1 MEIRPRLYYGSDA
14 ELKRKW
20 EILLEKARVDGPGS
34 LLFEYDGGEIIF
46 DGPCRTAEDLMR
58 YHKVDPRKYLAK
70 PIESTYWETP
80 IKGPDGPI
88 TVQNHRLKIKVIPRP
103 MEVEQFKEFAEGL
116 PKHEIPEVGIGGSAL
131 NIFIGDVHAGAVGR
145 DYNLK
150 KIVDLLSNIAFK
162 ANKFEGM
169 VNINLMGD
177 IFESIS
183 GMNHPDTW
191 KNIELHGADLIKET
205 SKIIASFLRSIN
217 NLSKVRVVGGNHD
230 RFNKDKKDGNDGGAA
245 NIIAYILEVMGFDV
259 EFDSNYLVY
268 DCDGIRYILEH
279 GDKGLSK
286 QNPYEKIFRLGSQ
299 DLFNI
304 IISAHEH
311 TRIKSPDG
319 LNYRK
324 LTIASLIPNNAFGDS
339 LGREGT
345 SGFTTIFD
353 DGFKKPIVTDYTL

>member
-1 MEIRPRLYYGSDA
+1 MEIRPRLPYSNEQEYNNWM
-14 ELKRKW
+14 L
-20 EILLEKARVDGPGS
+20 LLEKARVDGPGS
-34 LLFEYDGGEIIF
+34 LLFDYEGGEIVF
-46 DGPCRTAEDLMR
+46 EGPCRTAEDLMR
-58 YHKVDPRKYLAK
+58 YHKVDPRKYLAR
-70 PIESTYWETP
+70 PIESTYWETAM
-80 IKGPDGPI
+80 KSPDGPI
-88 TVQNHRLKIKVIPRP
+88 TVQNHRLKIKVVPKP
-103 MEVEQFKEFAEGL
+103 LEVEQFKEFAEGL
-116 PKHEIPEVGIGGSAL
+116 PKYEIPEVAMGGSAL
-131 NIFIGDVHAGAVGR
+131 NVFIGDVHAGAVGR

-150 KIVDLLSNIAFK
+150 KIVELLSNISFK
-162 ANKFEGM
+162 ANRFEGM
-169 VNINLMGD
+169 VNINLLGD

-217 NLSKVRVVGGNHD
+217 NLSKVRIVGGNHD

-299 DLFNI
+299 ELFNI

-311 TRIKSPDG
+311 TRIKGPDG

-324 LTIASLIPNNAFGDS
+324 ITIASLIPNNAFGDS

-345 SGFTTIFD
+345 SGFTTISD
-353 DGFKKPIVTDYTL
+353 DGFKKPVVTDYTL

>member
-1 MEIRPRLYYGSDA
+1 MELRPRLYYSSQE
-14 ELKRKW
+14 ELDQW
-20 EILLEKARVDGPGS
+20 TTLLEKARVEGPKS
-34 LLFEYDGGEIIF
+34 LLFEYDGGEIVF
-46 DGPCRTAEDLMR
+46 DGPCRTAEDLMK
-58 YHKVDPRKYLAK
+58 YHKVDPRKYIARPL
-70 PIESTYWETP
+70 ESTYWETGM
-80 IKGPDGPI
+80 KGPDGPI
-88 TVQNHRLKIKVIPRP
+88 TVQNHRLKIKVVPKPLEIL
-103 MEVEQFKEFAEGL
+103 QFKEFAEGL
-116 PKHEIPEVGIGGSAL
+116 PKYEPNKIEGDEL
-131 NIFIGDVHAGAVGR
+131 NIFIGDVHAGAIGR

-150 KIVDLLSNIAFK
+150 KIVELLSNIAFK
-162 ANKFEGM
+162 ANKFKGKI
-169 VNINLMGD
+169 NINLLGD

-205 SKIIASFLRSIN
+205 SKIIASFLKSIN

-259 EFDSNYLVY
+259 EFDSNFLVY
-268 DCDGIRYILEH
+268 DCGGIRYILEH

-311 TRIKSPDG
+311 TRIKGPDG
-319 LNYRK
+319 LNYRQI
-324 LTIASLIPNNAFGDS
+324 TIASLIPNNAFGDS

-345 SGFTTIFD
+345 SGFTTILD
-353 DGFKKPIVTDYTL
+353 DGFKKPIVTD

>member
-1 MEIRPRLYYGSDA
+1 
-14 ELKRKW
+14 
-20 EILLEKARVDGPGS
+20 
-34 LLFEYDGGEIIF
+34 
-46 DGPCRTAEDLMR
+46 
-58 YHKVDPRKYLAK
+58 
-70 PIESTYWETP
+70 
-80 IKGPDGPI
+80 
-88 TVQNHRLKIKVIPRP
+88 
-103 MEVEQFKEFAEGL
+103 
-116 PKHEIPEVGIGGSAL
+116 
-131 NIFIGDVHAGAVGR
+131 
-145 DYNLK
+145 
-150 KIVDLLSNIAFK
+150 LLSNIAFK
-162 ANKFEGM
+162 ANKFQGK
-169 VNINLMGD
+169 VNINLLGD

-183 GMNHPDTW
+183 GVSHPDTW
-191 KNIELHGADLIKET
+191 KNIEMHGPELIKET
-205 SKIIASFLRSIN
+205 SKITASFLKSIT
-217 NLSKVRVVGGNHD
+217 NLSKVRIVGGNHD
-230 RFNKDKKDGNDGGAA
+230 RLQKDKKDGNDGGAA

-311 TRIKSPDG
+311 TRIRNPDG